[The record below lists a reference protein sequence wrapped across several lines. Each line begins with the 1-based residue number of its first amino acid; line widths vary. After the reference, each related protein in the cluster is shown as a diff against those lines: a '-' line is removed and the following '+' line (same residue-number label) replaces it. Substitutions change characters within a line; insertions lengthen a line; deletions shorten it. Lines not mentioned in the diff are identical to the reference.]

1 MMGKINILILTIP
14 VNVNNA
20 GINLTVISITLP
32 SDLLNQFDEFMK
44 SRGYFS
50 RSEAFRDAVRNLI
63 SEAEIAKFSSGN
75 VAATIMTTCDY
86 ARKDVDLKISE
97 LRHEFDD
104 VVIENVHRHI
114 NGKYCVEIFVT
125 EGNNDRILN
134 LINRLRGMHGIQ
146 QVRAMFMAL

>member
-1 MMGKINILILTIP
+1 M
-14 VNVNNA
+14 
-20 GINLTVISITLP
+20 TVVSITLP
-32 SDLLNQFDEFMK
+32 PELLKQFDEFMQT
-44 SRGYFS
+44 RGYFS
-50 RSEAFRDAVRNLI
+50 RSEAFRDALRNLI
-63 SEAEIAKFSSGN
+63 SEAEIAKLSTGN

-104 VVIENVHRHI
+104 VVIENIHRHI

-125 EGNNDRILN
+125 EGSNDRILN

-146 QVRAMFMAL
+146 QVRAMFMQL